1 MSIDKRSV
9 LLKMNRSLW
18 LDTIPFPKYAPLTEH
33 VEADLCIVG
42 AGITGITLAY
52 ALRKS
57 GLKIALI
64 EADQLMQGA
73 TAYTTAKLTAQHH
86 VIYHELIKNY
96 GKCSAK
102 RYANAQVAAIEFV
115 KGTHIECDL
124 EHLTSYVYTQR
135 EEHVQALE
143 EEWEAAKQLGFDCHL
158 MSDLELPFKVEKAV
172 AFHNQ
177 GQYHP
182 LKYLA
187 GLLRALEEDSTV
199 TIYEQTA
206 ATDLNRLE
214 DGRYQIQTKNNHHLT
229 VKRVVQACHFPFYDG
244 GSLLFAKV
252 EARTS
257 YLMATNQSK
266 KHLTGMYISYE
277 KPTRTMRS
285 YKDFLI
291 VGGEDHR
298 VGTADNSLEKYDSIR
313 HFMSEYFQTSDV
325 KYHWS
330 TQDYMTPDKLPFIGE
345 LHQSGIYVATG
356 YQKWGMTNGIAAAL
370 LLHDLLLGIA
380 NPYAELVNPHR
391 FNLKAQFKDLVAY
404 NSRVVAE
411 LVKGKLRM
419 GETFVDIDADLE
431 NGQSKVIETMAGTY
445 GVYKDQDGQ
454 AHMLDIT
461 CTHLGCELR
470 FNQGETTWDC
480 PCHGSRFSHK
490 GDVINGP
497 AHHNLRPDKNK
508 IDPNVF

>member
-1 MSIDKRSV
+1 
-9 LLKMNRSLW
+9 MNKSLW
-18 LDTIPFPKYAPLTEH
+18 LDTTSLPKYRPLTEDI
-33 VEADLCIVG
+33 EADLCIVG

-52 ALRKS
+52 VLRKS
-57 GLKIALI
+57 GLRIALI
-64 EADQLMQGA
+64 DSDQLLHGA

-102 RYANAQVAAIEFV
+102 RYANTQTAAIEFI
-115 KGTHIECDL
+115 KQTNIECDL
-124 EHLTSYVYTQR
+124 EHLTAYVYTQQ
-135 EEHVQALE
+135 EEHVKVLE
-143 EEWEAAKQLGFDCHL
+143 EEWNAAKQLGFDCEL
-158 MSDLELPFKVEKAV
+158 VSDLELPFKVKKAL

-177 GQYHP
+177 AQFNP

-187 GLLRALEEDSTV
+187 GLLKALEEDSNIM
-199 TIYEQTA
+199 IYEQTA
-206 ATDLNRLE
+206 ATELTQLE
-214 DGRYQIQTKNNHHLT
+214 DGRYQIETKNAHRLT
-229 VKRVVQACHFPFYDG
+229 AKKVVQACHFPFYDG
-244 GSLLFAKV
+244 GSLLFAKI

-257 YLMATNQSK
+257 YLTATNQSGYQ
-266 KHLTGMYISYE
+266 LNGMYLSYE

-298 VGTADNSLEKYDSIR
+298 VGVADNSLEKYDAIR
-313 HFMSEYFQTSDV
+313 HFVTEQFQTTDIQ
-325 KYHWS
+325 YHWS

-345 LHQSGIYVATG
+345 LNESGIYVATG
-356 YQKWGMTNGIAAAL
+356 YQKWGMTNGVAAAL
-370 LLHDLLLGIA
+370 LLHDLILGIA

-391 FNLKAQFKDLVAY
+391 FNLKAQFKDLVTY

-411 LVKGKLRM
+411 LVKGKLRI
-419 GETFVDIDADLE
+419 GELFVDVDADME

-445 GVYKDQDGQ
+445 GVYKDQDGDV
-454 AHMLDIT
+454 HMLDIT

-480 PCHGSRFSHK
+480 PCHGSRFSYK
-490 GDVINGP
+490 GEVINGP
-497 AHHNLRPDKNK
+497 AHHNLRHDKNK